1 MDETE
6 MGNCFHLGA
15 DAVIAGRLIFPEKK
29 AQEGSARRAYLP
41 SEREHSPAELLAR
54 YTDQYCLK

>member
-15 DAVIAGRLIFPEKK
+15 DAVIAGRLIFPEK
-29 AQEGSARRAYLP
+29 RRREALP
-41 SEREHSPAELLAR
+41 AGPTASSEREHSPAELLAR

>member
-1 MDETE
+1 